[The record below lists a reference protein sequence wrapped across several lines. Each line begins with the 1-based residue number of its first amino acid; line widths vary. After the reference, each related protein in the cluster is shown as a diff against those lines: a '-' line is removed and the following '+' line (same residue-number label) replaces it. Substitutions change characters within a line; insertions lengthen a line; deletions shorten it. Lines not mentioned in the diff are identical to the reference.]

1 VLLPFLTFGTDVKQN
16 YLQSLRKPDGSQ
28 EVPVILAFVFAA
40 LSLSVSYTILSLPV
54 RISIMTFAF
63 GNNQPRG
70 SRELRWRIFVVI
82 CMVFVTF
89 GVSAPLGGN
98 VALPI
103 ELSGLLGGN
112 TLGFVFPFTL
122 Y

>member
-1 VLLPFLTFGTDVKQN
+1 
-16 YLQSLRKPDGSQ
+16 
-28 EVPVILAFVFAA
+28 
-40 LSLSVSYTILSLPV
+40 
-54 RISIMTFAF
+54 MTFAF

-89 GVSAPLGGN
+89 GVSAALGGN

-112 TLGFVFPFTL
+112 TLGFVFPFNL
-122 Y
+122 YLRHFGLKNDKLLLTVTVVAVLLFCYVLYFICLIGILKPTNF